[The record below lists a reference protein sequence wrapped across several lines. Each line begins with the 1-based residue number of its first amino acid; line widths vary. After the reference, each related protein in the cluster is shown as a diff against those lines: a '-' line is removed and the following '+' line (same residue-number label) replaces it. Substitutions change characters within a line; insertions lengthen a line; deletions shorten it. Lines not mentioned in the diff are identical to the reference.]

1 MWKAE
6 ARDLCACEGATGG
19 PTVLVAVKGV
29 KEGAGQKEK
38 QDLLKELAIMQH
50 IGQHPNVVTLLGCC
64 TQQGGIWLVY
74 SIHVLFFAPF
84 SGMHVTRHV
93 TYSFR
98 THARK
103 GQTVSK
109 KVMQH
114 IYS

>member
-1 MWKAE
+1 MERTDLQVWKAE

-64 TQQGGIWLVY
+64 TQQGGLCLIHSV
-74 SIHVLFFAPF
+74 HVLFFILF
-84 SGMHVTRHV
+84 SGICVICLV
-93 TYSFR
+93 I
-98 THARK
+98 
-103 GQTVSK
+103 VS
-109 KVMQH
+109 M
-114 IYS
+114 